1 MDLDYLH
8 RFIIAGQVLHL
19 TPRGVDWRACL
30 HLKGLKKTWLGL
42 WSRTSPDKE
51 SWCDRW
57 GWNWNQW
64 SSWLTWRSDS
74 AMPCFHQNCGKVP
87 CTRPPAIDF
96 ITNNHFFGES
106 PCTMVAPDF
115 LGTSSVN
122 SLRIGKGHT
131 SSKEP
136 FGNLKEKEWWLAQYR
151 KYGMSKLKH
160 NLRVFLVQCRIVI
173 WTTIR
178 LFYYQEWRYA
188 MKWTSPK
195 IGRKTKTTFQWSKV
209 VSEAIFPTN

>member
-1 MDLDYLH
+1 MKRNERIGWKNLSILDADKMIRKVELSNGPRSPPQTH
-8 RFIIAGQVLHL
+8 HSCTGSPLDL
-19 TPRGVDWRACL
+19 TPRGVGKRTCL
-30 HLKGLKKTWLGL
+30 HYKGPKKTWLGL

-74 AMPCFHQNCGKVP
+74 AIPCFHQNCGKVP

-96 ITNNHFFGES
+96 ITNNYFCRES

-136 FGNLKEKEWWLAQYR
+136 YGNFKEKEWWLAQY
-151 KYGMSKLKH
+151 
-160 NLRVFLVQCRIVI
+160 
-173 WTTIR
+173 
-178 LFYYQEWRYA
+178 
-188 MKWTSPK
+188 
-195 IGRKTKTTFQWSKV
+195 
-209 VSEAIFPTN
+209 